1 MTDVSGIII
10 TAAPAKLTK
19 KHLDLT
25 FQLGTGSFG
34 ESGFNTLT
42 IKGLRAS
49 VSISKAGGNFLS
61 EMNLRVWGMTQAVMN
76 QLSGTGQDIV
86 SQRRN
91 VITISAYADDQT
103 PAIVFQGII
112 NQCWPDYSG
121 APDVALAVSALS
133 VIFQALAPAPPSS
146 FPTGVN
152 VATFLGNIATQIGYT
167 FTNNG
172 VNVMLPPSYFT
183 GSLPAQAFACAQAA
197 NIRMIFDDGQ
207 LAIWP
212 PGGVR
217 LMASDAQIIISRETG
232 MISYPAWAQG
242 GIILRSEFNPAVK
255 FGYTITVQSD
265 ITPAEG
271 DWSIFNLN
279 MALESEMPGGK
290 WEMDI
295 QANKLGQPS

>member
-1 MTDVSGIII
+1 MTDVSGITV
-10 TAAPAKLTK
+10 TAAPGKLTK

-25 FQLGTGSFG
+25 FQLGTGAFG
-34 ESGFNTLT
+34 DSGFNTMT

-61 EMNLRVWGMTQAVMN
+61 EMNLRVWGMTQEVMN
-76 QLSGTGQDIV
+76 QLSGTGDDIV

-91 VITISAYADDQT
+91 LITVSAYADGQT
-103 PAIVFQGII
+103 PAIVFQGNI

-133 VIFQALAPAPPSS
+133 VVFQALAPATPNS

-172 VNVMLPPSYFT
+172 VNTILPPSYFV
-183 GSLPAQAFACAQAA
+183 GSLPAQAFECAKHA

-212 PGGVR
+212 PGGER
-217 LMASDAQIIISRETG
+217 LSPSNTEIIISRETG
-232 MISYPAWAQG
+232 MIGYPAWAQG
-242 GIILRSEFNPAVK
+242 GIMIRSEFNPAVK
-255 FGYTITVQSD
+255 FGYTMVVQSD

-271 DWSIFNLN
+271 DWNIFNLN
-279 MALESEMPGGK
+279 MILESEMPDGK
-290 WEMDI
+290 WEMAI
-295 QANKLGQPS
+295 QATKLGQPS

>member
-1 MTDVSGIII
+1 MTTVSALTV
-10 TAAPAKLTK
+10 TASPKTLTQ
-19 KHLDLT
+19 KHIDLV
-25 FQLGTGSFG
+25 FQLGTGAFG
-34 ESGFNTLT
+34 DSGFNTLT

-49 VSISKAGGNFLS
+49 ASISKAGGNFLS
-61 EMNLRVWGMTQAVMN
+61 ELNLRVWGMTQEVMN

-91 VITISAYADDQT
+91 LVTVSAYSDGQT

-133 VIFQALAPAPPSS
+133 VVFQALAPAAPSS

-152 VATFLGNIATQIGYT
+152 VATFLANIATQIGYT

-172 VNVMLPPSYFT
+172 VNTQLPASYFT
-183 GSLPAQAFACAQAA
+183 GSLPAQAFACAKAA
-197 NIRMIFDDGQ
+197 NIRTIFDDGQ

-212 PGGVR
+212 PGGTR
-217 LMASDAQIIISRETG
+217 LMPANTEIVISRETG
-232 MISYPAWAQG
+232 MIGYPAWAQG

-255 FGYTITVQSD
+255 FGYTVVVQSD
-265 ITPAEG
+265 LTPAEG

-279 MALESEMPGGK
+279 MSLESEMPGGK
-290 WEMDI
+290 WEMAI